1 MTLFKNALTLCERFS
16 RLTCSLGSFVTV
28 LLHFGMNI
36 SKVTSHIFFLWMPK
50 AGMLR
55 LNFPRLQ

>member
-36 SKVTSHIFFLWMPK
+36 SKVTSHFFSLDAKGWNAK
-50 AGMLR
+50 TE
-55 LNFPRLQ
+55 FS